1 MDELEVAFTHAL
13 APKTDCNHIF
23 LNFVP
28 KVTMDPTKVP
38 YVRYVVRNRTIGYL
52 VFIFVLFLSSFIYSF
67 LILTSLL
74 TF

>member
-1 MDELEVAFTHAL
+1 MDELEVAFTHHL

-38 YVRYVVRNRTIGYL
+38 YVRPVVRFG
-52 VFIFVLFLSSFIYSF
+52 FIFIQ
-67 LILTSLL
+67 SLL
-74 TF
+74 TFFLLVFMF